1 MKKRL
6 LWVLLAVAA
15 NVALLPLTLA
25 TPANA
30 AAASSSGFFF
40 HCCKKTAVGDPY
52 CCGYCCMFRF
62 NCLGGGTCDEDF

>member
-30 AAASSSGFFF
+30 AAASSSGFLF
-40 HCCKKTAVGDPY
+40 HCCKQTGAGDPY
-52 CCGYCCMFRF
+52 CCGFCCSFRF
-62 NCLGGGTCDEDF
+62 NCLSDRHCGKEF

>member
-30 AAASSSGFFF
+30 AAASSSGLLF
-40 HCCKKTAVGDPY
+40 HCCKKTAAGDRY
-52 CCGYCCMFRF
+52 CCGYCCIFRF
-62 NCLGGGTCDEDF
+62 NCLGDGTCGKEF

>member
-30 AAASSSGFFF
+30 AAASSSGLLF
-40 HCCKKTAVGDPY
+40 HCCKKTGEGDRY
-52 CCGYCCMFRF
+52 CCGYCCIFRF
-62 NCLGGGTCDEDF
+62 NCLGDGTCGVEF

>member
-6 LWVLLAVAA
+6 LWILLAVAA

-30 AAASSSGFFF
+30 AAASSSGLFF
-40 HCCKKTAVGDPY
+40 HCCKNTAGGDPY
-52 CCGYCCMFRF
+52 CCGYCCVFSF
-62 NCLGGGTCDEDF
+62 NCLDDDMCGDA

>member
-30 AAASSSGFFF
+30 AAASSSGFLF
-40 HCCKKTAVGDPY
+40 HCCKKTAVGDRY
-52 CCGYCCMFRF
+52 CCGYCCVFRF
-62 NCLGGGTCDEDF
+62 NCLGDGTCGDEF

>member
-15 NVALLPLTLA
+15 NVALMPLTLA

-30 AAASSSGFFF
+30 AAASSSAFLF
-40 HCCKKTAVGDPY
+40 HCCKQTVAGDPY
-52 CCGYCCMFRF
+52 CCGYCCMLRF
-62 NCLGGGTCDEDF
+62 NCLDDDMCGEE

>member
-6 LWVLLAVAA
+6 LWVLLAVAV

-30 AAASSSGFFF
+30 VAAASSAFLF
-40 HCCKKTAVGDPY
+40 HCCKQTVAGDAY
-52 CCGYCCMFRF
+52 CCGNCCMFRF
-62 NCLGGGTCDEDF
+62 NCLDDDMCGEE

>member
-25 TPANA
+25 TPASA

-40 HCCKKTAVGDPY
+40 HCCKKTAVGDRY
-52 CCGYCCMFRF
+52 CCGYCCMFTF
-62 NCLGGGTCDEDF
+62 NCLGDGTCGDEF